1 MIFVLWQTKKVVTV
15 ICFRLR
21 CDCNNDAAPRV
32 NVIKLTVTNLTTKM
46 YGASGSDVIPQIEMF
61 SEAMCS
67 VALAISRHGKP
78 GMRWCSCLIEI
89 RHWIVTAD
97 RYYVRHKAWAEMR
110 VHVVCLFVFFSL
122 FSFTIFLFAH
132 LPRTFLAVHCAE
144 KVRDFINV
152 TSGFAYNWTL
162 GS

>member
-97 RYYVRHKAWAEMR
+97 RYYVRQGVGRNQSAR
-110 VHVVCLFVFFSL
+110 GLFVCFLFSL
-122 FSFTIFLFAH
+122 FFHYFSLRPFTTHFS
-132 LPRTFLAVHCAE
+132 C
-144 KVRDFINV
+144 
-152 TSGFAYNWTL
+152 GTL
-162 GS
+162 CRKSA